1 MIALKSRDPPHAM
14 LFTKEFDPT
23 LSCPSKQETILSRK
37 YTHKVEKVWKN
48 VNYLPLLFLHLE
60 VTYPYILVCR
70 DGKKWTRTPFIHV
83 QFSSVHESGSYFLS
97 LEMIVSDLGSDWV
110 IVAHDK
116 KVYNPGF

>member
-1 MIALKSRDPPHAM
+1 MNEIADHFRS
-14 LFTKEFDPT
+14 
-23 LSCPSKQETILSRK
+23 
-37 YTHKVEKVWKN
+37 
-48 VNYLPLLFLHLE
+48 
-60 VTYPYILVCR
+60 
-70 DGKKWTRTPFIHV
+70 V